1 MCVIKLGK
9 ELSYFT
15 IFDLKIS
22 LDIDQNML
30 EMKFSELINVMH
42 PDRFIYKTEDEKLI
56 AEINTSIIHKA
67 YAVLSSDLGI
77 CEYILSSTEYA
88 DNNEI
93 LDDDDA
99 FLMEKMELYEEL
111 NNINSLTKCN
121 DLRNRL
127 NEIYSSRLSNLRHN
141 ITQKNFH
148 NQNKELQKLKFIQN
162 LTDILE
168 KKVYMLEIDIKLQ
181 NKK

>member
-1 MCVIKLGK
+1 VYEITLGK

-15 IFDLKIS
+15 IFDFKTS

-30 EMKFSELINVMH
+30 ETKFSELINVMH
-42 PDRFIYKTEDEKLI
+42 PDRFIYKTEHEKLI
-56 AEINTSIIHKA
+56 AEINTSTIHKA
-67 YAVLSSDLGI
+67 YAVLSSELGI
-77 CEYILSSTEYA
+77 CEYILNHTENA

-93 LDDDDA
+93 LDDDA

-121 DLRNRL
+121 EFSNRL
-127 NEIYSSRLSNLRHN
+127 NAIYSSRLSCLKHN

-148 NQNKELQKLKFIQN
+148 NQNKALQKLKFIQN
-162 LTDILE
+162 LIDVLE
-168 KKVYMLEIDIKLQ
+168 KKVYMLEIDTKLQ
-181 NKK
+181 